1 MARTCPGSSR
11 PSRMAKRLAPSTLA
25 TRVRSFASASA
36 VVRRPVGET
45 GACASS
51 RKLALSAKARSNS
64 ARRASAAFPGGTAE
78 PSSTPPSARNIRRS
92 PAIMLPPTPRPAW
105 DWSTV
110 EQWVASCGSRC
121 FQVILHR
128 ERRRVDLGLASP
140 GAPPRIGPLASPR
153 CSTAEPAAAVEWERG
168 QCMLGLLDRHSW
180 RCDMAGRLDG
190 RSVVVLLAEGFED
203 LEFWVTVMRLQEEGA
218 QVTVAGLTTQ
228 PVQGKN
234 GLEATADVE
243 VEAVSADALDA
254 VVVPGGWAPDKLRR
268 YDAVKDL
275 VAKAYHQGKV
285 VGLICHA
292 GLVGISAGIVD
303 GKRATGSLGIKD
315 DLVNAGATWVDEPAF
330 RDGNLVWGRVVPDI
344 PDFCRE
350 LVAAIEGGQSG

>member
-1 MARTCPGSSR
+1 
-11 PSRMAKRLAPSTLA
+11 
-25 TRVRSFASASA
+25 
-36 VVRRPVGET
+36 
-45 GACASS
+45 
-51 RKLALSAKARSNS
+51 
-64 ARRASAAFPGGTAE
+64 
-78 PSSTPPSARNIRRS
+78 
-92 PAIMLPPTPRPAW
+92 
-105 DWSTV
+105 
-110 EQWVASCGSRC
+110 
-121 FQVILHR
+121 
-128 ERRRVDLGLASP
+128 
-140 GAPPRIGPLASPR
+140 
-153 CSTAEPAAAVEWERG
+153 
-168 QCMLGLLDRHSW
+168 
-180 RCDMAGRLDG
+180 MAGRLDG
-190 RSVVVLLAEGFED
+190 STVVVLLAEGFED

-218 QVTVAGLTTQ
+218 QVTVAGLTTE

-243 VEAVSADALDA
+243 VDAVSADGVDA

-268 YDAVKDL
+268 YDAVTDL

-344 PDFCRE
+344 PAFCRE
-350 LVAAIEGGQSG
+350 LVAAIEAGQPG